1 MLSNIADL
9 STLSAH
15 PKSKLAIVFFAI
27 TLSCRSKIIYNYQRS
42 SFFTNSYSMPGYECL
57 KAIPK
62 TGQFG
67 MMLISNSKIFI
78 SPYRMTSYDSRF
90 RKALIRNKHI
100 LSNYQNYISIWKYRV
115 FAERYVLPTKN
126 LTNFPLSTKTTKI
139 SATKAICIRNRNTYG
154 IQVSLQGP
162 YTRIRIRVS
171 ELLFSSQP
179 LLRRSLAYIN
189 KLTIFMK
196 NNFNKFRKLVSGVY
210 RRPLAYLYKF
220 NNNSSF
226 IPLQKKK
233 IFNISIQKKNKQYL
247 NRRKISRFKRIRMR
261 SMHKKKK
268 KFGKKYTRI
277 DFWRGIKAKQKSLK
291 KRFRKRFFKLRRRVK
306 NLINRHKYNK
316 RNKKYFKRLNTL
328 KKINKIRKFKHK
340 RTFSH
345 LTQKYI
351 LNNNAGNSKN
361 INNLNISN
369 LWLQNNTIIQHTL
382 LKNQPII
389 CSLKYINK
397 KLPFILFKKLRLK
410 IKKYTKKLKK
420 KTKFISLIKIL
431 RKTVKRRVL
440 NAITWQKFKVKKRK
454 YIKIKS
460 KKDKIK
466 CMLSPFIS
474 SKYLKKKLKG
484 NLRTTRILAKLN
496 EYTKSSIKISKI
508 MSFINLTKNTLL
520 HDINLMYTWI
530 NRKNEILFPRYR
542 RSRILKIVWIEPK
555 VIKNPLLAYYN
566 PTMINTKALLKH
578 SPRRFNISIY
588 LFIRKINHILDEK
601 IVKIKNRENMHINLK
616 FPYILYN
623 ISRESKNMFG
633 HMTKH
638 IFNNINW
645 SKKRWYLLF
654 ANITTKINKKFML
667 YYNNNN
673 KHNIKKIFA
682 VSDTDVKI

>member
-268 KFGKKYTRI
+268 K
-277 DFWRGIKAKQKSLK
+277 
-291 KRFRKRFFKLRRRVK
+291 
-306 NLINRHKYNK
+306 
-316 RNKKYFKRLNTL
+316 
-328 KKINKIRKFKHK
+328 IR
-340 RTFSH
+340 
-345 LTQKYI
+345 
-351 LNNNAGNSKN
+351 
-361 INNLNISN
+361 
-369 LWLQNNTIIQHTL
+369 
-382 LKNQPII
+382 
-389 CSLKYINK
+389 
-397 KLPFILFKKLRLK
+397 
-410 IKKYTKKLKK
+410 
-420 KTKFISLIKIL
+420 
-431 RKTVKRRVL
+431 
-440 NAITWQKFKVKKRK
+440 
-454 YIKIKS
+454 
-460 KKDKIK
+460 
-466 CMLSPFIS
+466 
-474 SKYLKKKLKG
+474 
-484 NLRTTRILAKLN
+484 
-496 EYTKSSIKISKI
+496 
-508 MSFINLTKNTLL
+508 
-520 HDINLMYTWI
+520 
-530 NRKNEILFPRYR
+530 
-542 RSRILKIVWIEPK
+542 
-555 VIKNPLLAYYN
+555 
-566 PTMINTKALLKH
+566 
-578 SPRRFNISIY
+578 
-588 LFIRKINHILDEK
+588 
-601 IVKIKNRENMHINLK
+601 
-616 FPYILYN
+616 
-623 ISRESKNMFG
+623 
-633 HMTKH
+633 
-638 IFNNINW
+638 
-645 SKKRWYLLF
+645 
-654 ANITTKINKKFML
+654 
-667 YYNNNN
+667 
-673 KHNIKKIFA
+673 
-682 VSDTDVKI
+682 